1 MKDIAI
7 FGVGGFG
14 REVLTLIQD
23 INKVEPTWNVV
34 GFFDDGYDIGYE
46 THGLKNLGGV
56 KELNEWKT
64 PLAVTI
70 AIGTPRIK
78 RAILNNVSSTN

>member
-23 INKVEPTWNVV
+23 INKVEPTWNVI
-34 GFFDDGYDIGYE
+34 GFFDDGYEIGYPGKIVI
-46 THGLKNLGGV
+46 TL
-56 KELNEWKT
+56 LNGIIRVLHRSNGASLLIMAKA
-64 PLAVTI
+64 LI
-70 AIGTPRIK
+70 
-78 RAILNNVSSTN
+78 